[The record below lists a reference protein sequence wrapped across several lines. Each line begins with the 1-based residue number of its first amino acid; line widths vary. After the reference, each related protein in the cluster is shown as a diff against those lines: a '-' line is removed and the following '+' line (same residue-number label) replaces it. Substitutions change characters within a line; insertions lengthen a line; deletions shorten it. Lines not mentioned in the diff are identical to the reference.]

1 MRIYV
6 DMDNV
11 LVDFRSALRK
21 RGLPEN
27 TPNADEIV
35 GLFAEMDPIPGAI
48 AGYRQMVA
56 DGHDVFILSTAP
68 WGNPSAWSDK
78 LQWVKKHLGDVA
90 EKRLILSHHKY
101 LLRGDVLIDD
111 RRKRGAGAFH
121 GLHLHFGEHGDV
133 PDWDAVLVE
142 LEKVT

>member
-1 MRIYV
+1 MGGIE
-6 DMDNV
+6 
-11 LVDFRSALRK
+11 
-21 RGLPEN
+21 EN
-27 TPNADEIV
+27 SPAVSPLTRAV
-35 GLFAEMDPIPGAI
+35 CAAFG
-48 AGYRQMVA
+48 
-56 DGHDVFILSTAP
+56 
-68 WGNPSAWSDK
+68 
-78 LQWVKKHLGDVA
+78 
-90 EKRLILSHHKY
+90 HHKY